1 MFLANVSLMFR
12 DVDQLSDEEAP
23 AQKKEKSKKQQQAVG
38 NEENQQGQ
46 PKAKAE
52 PKKGGKGRGKGRGK
66 GSHPKNTPKVKP
78 APKKRPAA
86 AKVQE
91 KDQTQGSTQVQEHAD
106 EETPIEE
113 GDSKRPRASALKKPA
128 ARPSASGA
136 SEKPLSIY
144 KYQYQNGTY
153 GFKTNV
159 PPQSEI
165 MRVGALKA
173 IGPKL
178 SNM

>member
-1 MFLANVSLMFR
+1 M
-12 DVDQLSDEEAP
+12 
-23 AQKKEKSKKQQQAVG
+23 
-38 NEENQQGQ
+38 
-46 PKAKAE
+46 
-52 PKKGGKGRGKGRGK
+52 
-66 GSHPKNTPKVKP
+66 KP

-165 MRVGALKA
+165 MRVGALKT